1 MNSFKIKLNFLVLFL
16 LLLGTSHFSCS
27 SKDEI
32 EKPGEEIK
40 PGDLLDSVIVSVNLN
55 ETYQTIEGFGFFGAN
70 DVWWGSAANMWND
83 AWGEKIISD
92 LGITIWRNEIYPPA
106 VPGVNQD
113 CDWGKQ
119 LPVVKGLKAKADKY
133 KVDLK
138 FIASVWSPP
147 AHLKWECNMSWA
159 GDANATRNPGNVT
172 TKNGGTLN
180 PNKYAEFADW
190 LNTNIQLYKDA
201 GVNLYALSLQ
211 NEPMFKQSFNS
222 CQYTIPWYNDLLVA
236 VTPKVKAEYPAVKIF
251 GAENML
257 EMEGKDINWKWF
269 YHSGIKA
276 NANAAKNIDILAVHG
291 YSDGV
296 SATSGSALAKMWT
309 NHLEQFCIPMKKQ
322 TWMTETSGYA
332 ETWEKTGDKPGALNL
347 AMDILS
353 ALNYGN
359 ISAWVWWQGSQSGT
373 IGEFNLMNSTT
384 VGKKYQVSKHYY
396 RYIRPGAVRVKSAT
410 NDPDFFATAYKNN
423 AKVTQSIV
431 VINSGTTDKTISLSG
446 DGLSST
452 YKMYRTNST
461 TENCAFIKEIKPGSS
476 NRFEL
481 PAKSIITLQ
490 AGGDE
495 L

>member
-1 MNSFKIKLNFLVLFL
+1 
-16 LLLGTSHFSCS
+16 
-27 SKDEI
+27 
-32 EKPGEEIK
+32 
-40 PGDLLDSVIVSVNLN
+40 
-55 ETYQTIEGFGFFGAN
+55 
-70 DVWWGSAANMWND
+70 
-83 AWGEKIISD
+83 
-92 LGITIWRNEIYPPA
+92 
-106 VPGVNQD
+106 
-113 CDWGKQ
+113 
-119 LPVVKGLKAKADKY
+119 
-133 KVDLK
+133 
-138 FIASVWSPP
+138 
-147 AHLKWECNMSWA
+147 MSWA